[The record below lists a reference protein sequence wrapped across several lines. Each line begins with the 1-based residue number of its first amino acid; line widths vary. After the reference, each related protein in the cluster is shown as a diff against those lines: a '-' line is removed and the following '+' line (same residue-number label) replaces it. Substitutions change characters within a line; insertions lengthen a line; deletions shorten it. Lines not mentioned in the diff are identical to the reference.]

1 MEDFNRLLTE
11 YKNQYL
17 QFLST
22 GDQSFRAAYE
32 RTLEA
37 IEEAISTK
45 REQVDAD
52 KAAMKHFAASYQA
65 NNEELEGVVARAT
78 ALKSAQEQ
86 HDEYSTAKDR
96 YEAAE
101 AAERTTPVV
110 DVSSGYSILLR
121 IGVFLILLP
130 ILLYLGY
137 VLPMGS
143 GTGLFSGATPGG
155 PGGISRL

>member
-101 AAERTTPVV
+101 RTTPVV

-137 VLPMGS
+137 VLPMGAS
-143 GTGLFSGATPGG
+143 LFSGATPGG